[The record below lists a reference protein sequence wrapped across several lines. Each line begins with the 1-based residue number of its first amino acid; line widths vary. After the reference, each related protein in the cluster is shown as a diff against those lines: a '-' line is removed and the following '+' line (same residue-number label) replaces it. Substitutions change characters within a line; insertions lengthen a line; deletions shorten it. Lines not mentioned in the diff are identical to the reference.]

1 MEDDEDIFNLEKD
14 LNDAPPII
22 PINTDNNNNQTSIN
36 ICEKLIDEKK
46 LKFELIKSKEEEIF
60 KLKMEIIEIDKK
72 IKNIKKESKKIEEK
86 FINLLKEK
94 TEVEIKNKQNEIY
107 NEINNW
113 FEEYKKSQLKN
124 ELDKFSEDNNDK
136 LNKLFYNDKI
146 EEFINKTLEAVRMG
160 IDIFKNFEP
169 ISDDLI
175 IKFES
180 FLEIKDEMNKIIK
193 LFFKNHYN
201 EKDFIKVLVK
211 YNNNNRNNIVIYLM
225 NIKNDKINNNNI
237 INSND

>member
-22 PINTDNNNNQTSIN
+22 PINIDNNNNQTSIN

-107 NEINNW
+107 NEINNL
-113 FEEYKKSQLKN
+113 FEVYKKSQLKN
-124 ELDKFSEDNNDK
+124 ELDKYSEDNNDK

-146 EEFINKTLEAVRMG
+146 
-160 IDIFKNFEP
+160 
-169 ISDDLI
+169 
-175 IKFES
+175 
-180 FLEIKDEMNKIIK
+180 
-193 LFFKNHYN
+193 
-201 EKDFIKVLVK
+201 
-211 YNNNNRNNIVIYLM
+211 
-225 NIKNDKINNNNI
+225 
-237 INSND
+237 